1 MASEF
6 KWKIENKVWNEQSVG
21 VYMFRDRIK
30 IEIFSKWY
38 NSILYMRINDIHDK
52 GCDRK
57 ARSVEIIVG
66 DILAI

>member
-1 MASEF
+1 
-6 KWKIENKVWNEQSVG
+6 
-21 VYMFRDRIK
+21 MFRDRIK